1 MKVVEEHEL
10 TIVPRSLFNVD
21 GCLLDGAKIKS
32 EAVTE
37 VLNAI
42 CTKVLEKMPCHP
54 KCAVIDCMR
63 LVNEIN
69 PKPRSVKTGDDL
81 ANEFLRKLDL
91 KTQGATL
98 VITGFLSQKMIHK
111 IMGGILEMVELT
123 VLKQLMLTSLVKPS
137 FN

>member
-1 MKVVEEHEL
+1 MLVA
-10 TIVPRSLFNVD
+10 
-21 GCLLDGAKIKS
+21 LLDGAKSKS

-42 CTKVLEKMPCHP
+42 CTEFLKKMSCHP
-54 KCAVIDCMR
+54 KCAVIDCMW

-98 VITGFLSQKMIHK
+98 AIPTFDMYGSLSHS
-111 IMGGILEMVELT
+111 
-123 VLKQLMLTSLVKPS
+123 LKGRTRKVRKRKK
-137 FN
+137 F

>member
-1 MKVVEEHEL
+1 MAQ
-10 TIVPRSLFNVD
+10 TN
-21 GCLLDGAKIKS
+21 KS

-37 VLNAI
+37 LLNAT
-42 CTKVLEKMPCHP
+42 CTEVLEKMPCHP
-54 KCAVIDCMR
+54 KCAVIDCMW

-98 VITGFLSQKMIHK
+98 VITAFDMYGSVSHMEREEEEEI
-111 IMGGILEMVELT
+111 
-123 VLKQLMLTSLVKPS
+123 
-137 FN
+137 